1 MARSE
6 KMKLTEFISLESIH
20 INVDTDSKK
29 NLFKRISK
37 ILINQNLDESNII
50 NEKLNQRERLGSTAV
65 GNGVAIPHAKIKSL
79 EKTIVI
85 FLKLLKPIDFS
96 SSDKKYVDI
105 VFSIIAPENSESEHL
120 LILSSISKFLKKKD
134 ALQRLRKLDS
144 KEKVFSFLSKF

>member
-1 MARSE
+1 
-6 KMKLTEFISLESIH
+6 MKLTEFISLESIH

>member
-79 EKTIVI
+79 EKKNKNVIIV
-85 FLKLLKPIDFS
+85 
-96 SSDKKYVDI
+96 
-105 VFSIIAPENSESEHL
+105 N
-120 LILSSISKFLKKKD
+120 
-134 ALQRLRKLDS
+134 
-144 KEKVFSFLSKF
+144 